1 MLLISSLNQNLSLVI
16 VSDSVLLH
24 LNSNFLP
31 DSFLKVLLF
40 LISSFNQSYYFILFQ
55 FSPHY
60 FDFLFFLLKFCSF
73 QFITLMLI
81 FLTHFNLFF
90 YFDSQIFYAL
100 ILLIIFFVVYMFSP
114 VSSFDV

>member
-1 MLLISSLNQNLSLVI
+1 MFILVLGLLGKFLMLLISSLNQNLSLVI

-73 QFITLMLI
+73 
-81 FLTHFNLFF
+81 
-90 YFDSQIFYAL
+90 
-100 ILLIIFFVVYMFSP
+100 
-114 VSSFDV
+114 